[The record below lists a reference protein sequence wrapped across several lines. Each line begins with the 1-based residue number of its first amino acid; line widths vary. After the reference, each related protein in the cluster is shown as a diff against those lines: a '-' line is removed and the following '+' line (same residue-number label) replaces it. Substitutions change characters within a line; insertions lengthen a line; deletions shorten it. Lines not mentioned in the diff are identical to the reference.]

1 LATVRFTDGAT
12 GKEMHSELIA
22 NYLETNYS
30 DFWFQMAF
38 IRLLRNINMEAIF
51 KIMVLL
57 LL

>member
-30 DFWFQMAF
+30 DFWFQMPF
-38 IRLLRNINMEAIF
+38 IRLLRNTNMEATF
-51 KIMVLL
+51 KKIMVLL
-57 LL
+57 

>member
-1 LATVRFTDGAT
+1 
-12 GKEMHSELIA
+12 MHSELIA